1 MATLGDFY
9 RSRFELL
16 HETLDRSKA
25 YEMDINA
32 LMQSFGG
39 TTGAIAAWHM
49 IPPGVKSRVAQ
60 GYDRLTGRLT
70 RKWDIADQKE
80 NAEIADEVKRASN
93 QTGAQQ
99 AVLQQL
105 VPDFAKKISADP
117 DLLERAFLETMGEA
131 YRKQENKD
139 AVAEE
144 CLIDLAKKTQDHADT
159 DDVLDEDWLNLFS
172 SYAEKASS
180 ERTRQLWGRILS
192 GQVRRPGSFGLSTLR
207 CLSEIDQ
214 NLARLFIDIAP
225 LVSGSVILIGPEDK
239 NKRFNDFLELQQAG
253 LLAGVEANIGVNIP
267 ISDNNIGEWIDDQFV
282 LRIETNS
289 TAPLIVPSI
298 TLTKAGKELL
308 AIVDRA
314 GTYGDRLNFMYNAI
328 PRHGVKSFSIHL
340 VVMKSAA
347 GTHCERFP
355 LKKWPEDS
363 N

>member
-49 IPPGVKSRVAQ
+49 LPPGVKSRVAQ

-117 DLLERAFLETMGEA
+117 DLLERAFIETMGEA

-144 CLIDLAKKTQDHADT
+144 YLIDLAKKTQDHADT

-214 NLARLFIDIAP
+214 NLARLFIDITP
-225 LVSGSVILIGPEDK
+225 LVSGSAILIGQEDK

-253 LLAGVEANIGVNIP
+253 LLAGVEANIGVSIP
-267 ISDNNIGEWIDDQFV
+267 ISDNNIGEWIDDQLV
-282 LRIETNS
+282 LRIEANS
-289 TAPLIVPSI
+289 TAPLFVPSI
-298 TLTKAGKELL
+298 TLTKAGRELL

-314 GTYGDRLNFMYNAI
+314 GTHADRLNFMYNAI
-328 PRHGVKSFSIHL
+328 PRHGIKSFSIHL
-340 VVMKSAA
+340 VLMKSAA
-347 GTHCERFP
+347 GTHYASLP